1 MDPDVGEWTH
11 SSREQRDGRLV
22 GRDGV
27 RKEYRQGGER
37 ERRVDGRQEGG
48 QRDKEGEGNREREK
62 VRRSRIIRG

>member
-1 MDPDVGEWTH
+1 M
-11 SSREQRDGRLV
+11 
-22 GRDGV
+22 